1 MSWEELYPI
10 VSDQA
15 YYAVL
20 RYDPRRKDK
29 IQELVCQSYEKYLHD
44 VASGKE
50 IKKQNYKCFVTQRAK
65 EVDTRS
71 FCKKGYGGNSSIDV
85 LSFYRRRPDV
95 DTEIIEF
102 DEWMT
107 LKQRNKEEV
116 EEAIAFQIDYN
127 NWQEK
132 LSRIEKKV
140 LNFLIQGF
148 DARTIADKIHCSYTR
163 IKNIVTDLKKAFL
176 RYFCSEELLST

>member
-1 MSWEELYPI
+1 M
-10 VSDQA
+10 
-15 YYAVL
+15 
-20 RYDPRRKDK
+20 
-29 IQELVCQSYEKYLHD
+29 
-44 VASGKE
+44 
-50 IKKQNYKCFVTQRAK
+50 
-65 EVDTRS
+65 
-71 FCKKGYGGNSSIDV
+71 
-85 LSFYRRRPDV
+85 SFYRRRPDV

-127 NWQEK
+127 SWQAK

-148 DARTIADKIHCSYTR
+148 DARTIADKVHCSYTR
-163 IKNIVTDLKKAFL
+163 IKNIVTDLKKAFV
-176 RYFCSEELLST
+176 RYFCSEELVST